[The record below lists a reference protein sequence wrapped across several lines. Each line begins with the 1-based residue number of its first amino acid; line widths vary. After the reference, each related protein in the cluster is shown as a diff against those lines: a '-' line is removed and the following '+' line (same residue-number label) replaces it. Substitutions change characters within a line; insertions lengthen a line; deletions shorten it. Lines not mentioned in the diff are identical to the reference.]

1 MNSENTSRVLWGS
14 AIIVVGALLL
24 LGNLG
29 INVAHDILSKWWPL
43 FVVGAGLFIFIQNPR
58 SYLWALL
65 VTGVGVVL
73 QLNQLNIVDIN
84 PWEFVWPAALILLG
98 LSLVFHKSYASRN
111 TSTKELDDLSAIL
124 AGSEQKNTS
133 DDYKGSKVTAIMGGV
148 KIDLR
153 KATIKEE
160 AVIDVFG
167 FWGGV
172 EIVVPRNVVV
182 KKQIAA
188 VLGGVEDKTD
198 QDVTKDAPVLRI
210 TGDVIMSGVEIKN

>member
-153 KATIKEE
+153 KATIKKE

-210 TGDVIMSGVEIKN
+210 TGDVIMTGVEIKN